1 MATDRELKHIFI
13 LEEKD
18 IKIIIVT
25 AFPIFKHKQRHET
38 HTHTF

>member
-25 AFPIFKHKQRHET
+25 AFPIFKHK
-38 HTHTF
+38 